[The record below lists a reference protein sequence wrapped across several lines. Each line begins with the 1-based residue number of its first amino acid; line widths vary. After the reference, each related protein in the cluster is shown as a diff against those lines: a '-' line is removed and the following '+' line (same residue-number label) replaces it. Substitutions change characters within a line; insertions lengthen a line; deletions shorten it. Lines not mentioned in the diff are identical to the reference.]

1 VKKSEALRLLA
12 GTLSVR
18 AVMKEHP
25 EVGKEGLR
33 ALLMEAA
40 SAVGEGELAPAP
52 KGTRQPVAGAGRPE
66 QEGFLFAP
74 AEEAR
79 KEERR
84 AEAAEG
90 ERAEKKHA
98 PLGKSRSLRIFT
110 DGASR
115 GNPGEAGIGV
125 LIEDSS
131 GNRLK
136 EIRRYLGKATNNQ
149 AEYTA
154 LLIGLKVSREM
165 GADDISVFADSELL
179 VKQMK
184 GEYKVKH
191 PLLLPLYTEAKTL
204 TSGLKKFRITHIP
217 RAQNAHADALANEA
231 IDKKIT
237 S

>member
-1 VKKSEALRLLA
+1 MKKSEALVLLA

-18 AVMKEHP
+18 AMMKEHP
-25 EVGKEGLR
+25 EVGKEDLR

-40 SAVGEGELAPAP
+40 RAVGEGELAPGP
-52 KGTRQPVAGAGRPE
+52 KVRQE
-66 QEGFLFAP
+66 TFEFAP
-74 AEEAR
+74 ATEG
-79 KEERR
+79 
-84 AEAAEG
+84 AEAQ
-90 ERAEKKHA
+90 KKPAA
-98 PLGKSRSLRIFT
+98 PVEISRSLRIFT

-154 LLIGLKVSREM
+154 LLIGLQASREM
-165 GADDISVFADSELL
+165 GAEDISVFADSELL

-191 PLLLPLYTEAKTL
+191 PLLLPLYTEAKAL
-204 TSGLKKFRITHIP
+204 TSGLKKFRITHVP
-217 RAQNAHADALANEA
+217 RAKNAHADALANEA

-237 S
+237 A

>member
-33 ALLMEAA
+33 ALLLEAA
-40 SAVGEGELAPAP
+40 SAVGEGELAPGP
-52 KGTRQPVAGAGRPE
+52 KGTRQEAFEFSEEAGA
-66 QEGFLFAP
+66 
-74 AEEAR
+74 AE
-79 KEERR
+79 
-84 AEAAEG
+84 
-90 ERAEKKHA
+90 AEKKHA

>member
-1 VKKSEALRLLA
+1 MKKSEALRLLA
-12 GTLSVR
+12 GTLSFR

-40 SAVGEGELAPAP
+40 GAVGDGELAPGP
-52 KGTRQPVAGAGRPE
+52 KGKQPACGSGE
-66 QEGFLFAP
+66 AP
-74 AEEAR
+74 SRKVFRLLPRTEAR
-79 KEERR
+79 
-84 AEAAEG
+84 A
-90 ERAEKKHA
+90 
-98 PLGKSRSLRIFT
+98 LRIFT

-131 GNRLK
+131 GNRLR

-154 LLIGLKVSREM
+154 LLIGLQVCREM
-165 GADDISVFADSELL
+165 GAEDISVFADSELL

-191 PLLLPLYTEAKTL
+191 PLLLPLYTEAKKL

-217 RAQNAHADALANEA
+217 RAKNAHADALANEA

>member
-18 AVMKEHP
+18 AVMKKYP

-33 ALLMEAA
+33 ALLLEAA
-40 SAVGEGELAPAP
+40 RAVGEGELTAA
-52 KGTRQPVAGAGRPE
+52 GRQPVAEAARPG

-79 KEERR
+79 
-84 AEAAEG
+84 A
-90 ERAEKKHA
+90 
-98 PLGKSRSLRIFT
+98 LRIFT

-125 LIEDSS
+125 LIEDAS

-154 LLIGLKVSREM
+154 LLIGLKACREM
-165 GADDISVFADSELL
+165 GAEDVSVFADSELL

-217 RAQNAHADALANEA
+217 RAKNAHADALANEA
-231 IDKKIT
+231 IDKKIRE
-237 S
+237 

>member
-1 VKKSEALRLLA
+1 VKKSEALMLLA
-12 GTLSVR
+12 KTLSVR

-33 ALLMEAA
+33 ALLLEAA
-40 SAVGEGELAPAP
+40 RAVGEGELPAA
-52 KGTRQPVAGAGRPE
+52 GRQPVVEASRPG

-74 AEEAR
+74 AEEA
-79 KEERR
+79 
-84 AEAAEG
+84 
-90 ERAEKKHA
+90 
-98 PLGKSRSLRIFT
+98 RSLRIFT

-136 EIRRYLGKATNNQ
+136 EVRRYLGKATNNQ

-154 LLIGLKVSREM
+154 LLVGLQACREM
-165 GADDISVFADSELL
+165 GAEDISVFADSELL

-204 TSGLKKFRITHIP
+204 VSGLRKFRITHIP
-217 RAQNAHADALANEA
+217 RAKNAHADALANEA
-231 IDKKIT
+231 IDKKIRG
-237 S
+237 

>member
-1 VKKSEALRLLA
+1 MKKSEALRLLA

-33 ALLMEAA
+33 ALLIEAA
-40 SAVGEGELAPAP
+40 SAVGEGELAPGP
-52 KGTRQPVAGAGRPE
+52 KARQEAFE
-66 QEGFLFAP
+66 FAS
-74 AEEAR
+74 A
-79 KEERR
+79 
-84 AEAAEG
+84 AEADGAEG
-90 ERAEKKHA
+90 AEKKPAA
-98 PLGKSRSLRIFT
+98 PVGKSRSLRIFT

-125 LIEDSS
+125 LIEDAS
-131 GNRLK
+131 GKRLK

-154 LLIGLKVSREM
+154 LLIGLRLSREM
-165 GADDISVFADSELL
+165 GAEDISVFADSELL
-179 VKQMK
+179 VKQMR

-237 S
+237 ETL

>member
-33 ALLMEAA
+33 ALLMDAA
-40 SAVGEGELAPAP
+40 GAVGDGELAPGP
-52 KGTRQPVAGAGRPE
+52 KGKQPVAGAGRPE

-79 KEERR
+79 
-84 AEAAEG
+84 A
-90 ERAEKKHA
+90 
-98 PLGKSRSLRIFT
+98 LRIFT

-125 LIEDSS
+125 LVEDSS
-131 GNRLK
+131 GNRLR

-154 LLIGLKVSREM
+154 LLIGLQVCREM
-165 GADDISVFADSELL
+165 GAEDISVFADSELL

-191 PLLLPLYTEAKTL
+191 PLLLPLYTEAKKL
-204 TSGLKKFRITHIP
+204 TSGLRKFRISHIP
-217 RAQNAHADALANEA
+217 RARNAHADALANEA

>member
-1 VKKSEALRLLA
+1 
-12 GTLSVR
+12 
-18 AVMKEHP
+18 
-25 EVGKEGLR
+25 
-33 ALLMEAA
+33 MEAA
-40 SAVGEGELAPAP
+40 GAVGDGELAPVP
-52 KGTRQPVAGAGRPE
+52 KGKQPVAGAGRPE

-79 KEERR
+79 
-84 AEAAEG
+84 A
-90 ERAEKKHA
+90 
-98 PLGKSRSLRIFT
+98 LRIFT

-125 LIEDSS
+125 LVEDSS
-131 GNRLK
+131 GNRLR

-154 LLIGLKVSREM
+154 LLIGLQVCREM
-165 GADDISVFADSELL
+165 GAEDISVFADSELL

-191 PLLLPLYTEAKTL
+191 PLLLPLYTEAKAL
-204 TSGLKKFRITHIP
+204 ASGLKKFRITHIP
-217 RAQNAHADALANEA
+217 RARNAHADALANEA
-231 IDKKIT
+231 IDKKVT

>member
-1 VKKSEALRLLA
+1 MEKN
-12 GTLSVR
+12 R
-18 AVMKEHP
+18 A
-25 EVGKEGLR
+25 
-33 ALLMEAA
+33 
-40 SAVGEGELAPAP
+40 
-52 KGTRQPVAGAGRPE
+52 
-66 QEGFLFAP
+66 
-74 AEEAR
+74 
-79 KEERR
+79 
-84 AEAAEG
+84 
-90 ERAEKKHA
+90 
-98 PLGKSRSLRIFT
+98 LRIFT

-125 LIEDSS
+125 LVEDSS

-154 LLIGLKVSREM
+154 LLIGLRVCREM
-165 GADDISVFADSELL
+165 GAEDISVFADSELL

-204 TSGLKKFRITHIP
+204 TSGLKKFRIAHIP
-217 RAQNAHADALANEA
+217 RAKNAHADALANEA
-231 IDKKIT
+231 IDKKVT

>member
-1 VKKSEALRLLA
+1 VKKSEALMLLA
-12 GTLSVR
+12 KTLSVR

-33 ALLMEAA
+33 ALLLEAA
-40 SAVGEGELAPAP
+40 RAVGEGELPA
-52 KGTRQPVAGAGRPE
+52 GRQPVVEASRPG

-74 AEEAR
+74 AEEA
-79 KEERR
+79 
-84 AEAAEG
+84 
-90 ERAEKKHA
+90 
-98 PLGKSRSLRIFT
+98 RSLRIFT

-136 EIRRYLGKATNNQ
+136 EVRRYLGKATNNQ

-154 LLIGLKVSREM
+154 LLVGLQACREM
-165 GADDISVFADSELL
+165 GAEDISVFADSELL

-204 TSGLKKFRITHIP
+204 VSGLRKFRITHIP
-217 RAQNAHADALANEA
+217 RAKNAHADALANEA
-231 IDKKIT
+231 IDKKIRG
-237 S
+237 

>member
-18 AVMKEHP
+18 AVMKDHP

-33 ALLMEAA
+33 ALLLEAA
-40 SAVGEGELAPAP
+40 SAVGEGELAPGP
-52 KGTRQPVAGAGRPE
+52 KGTRQ
-66 QEGFLFAP
+66 
-74 AEEAR
+74 EAF
-79 KEERR
+79 EFIS
-84 AEAAEG
+84 AAEG